1 MRAVRALELAGTPA
15 ARELLREWAEGR
27 VGRRLWEDAEAATK
41 RMATHR

>member
-15 ARELLREWAEGR
+15 ARELLREWGEGR

-41 RMATHR
+41 RMATRR